1 MTTATVREVKSF
13 KDVPSMWYGFAG
25 AECWPNG
32 DEPVYCEVNDH
43 LIIADNGQ
51 VGIYTDNG
59 DNDQGMLSIPDLT
72 FPNQK
77 CAIAFL
83 TGLPDD
89 FNPVDFGAKP
99 F

>member
-1 MTTATVREVKSF
+1 VKSF
-13 KDVPSMWYGFAG
+13 KEQPDMWYGFAG
-25 AECWPNG
+25 CTSWSNG
-32 DEPVYCEVNDH
+32 DEPVYCEINDC
-43 LIIADNGQ
+43 LIIADSESVNVFAGEE
-51 VGIYTDNG
+51 G
-59 DNDQGMLSIPDLT
+59 DENLVINLA

-89 FNPVDFGAKP
+89 DFKPEDFGAEP